1 LVEEVL
7 VPRIADELGALQ
19 VAKRARTVGLHFVGG
34 VHGLALQVTSAGA
47 KSWLLRMPIGG
58 KRREMGLGPYPE
70 VTLARAREKAREARE
85 LVRAGVDPI
94 QRQRE
99 AASAL
104 RAAAATAL
112 TFDDCAASYIKA
124 HEASWRNVKHGQQWR
139 NTLKAYVSPAFGGLL
154 VRDVGLTHVLQVLE
168 PIWTEKNETASRLR
182 SRIELVLDWASAR
195 GLRSGPNPARWR
207 GHLDKLLP
215 KPSKVKSPEH
225 HAAVPV
231 GQAGAFMERLRQMDG
246 MGARALEFAV
256 LTAARSG
263 EVRGAKWSEID
274 ERAKV
279 WIVPADRMKAGKE
292 HRVPL
297 SDAASALLK
306 TLPRVGGSDL
316 LFPGPKG
323 NTLSDMALTAVMRRM
338 QVPAVPHGF
347 RSTFRDWAAERT
359 NYPREVAEMALA
371 HAIGD
376 KVEAAYRRGDLFEK
390 RRHLMADW
398 AAFLSQPERCAE
410 VVNLSQRQA

>member
-1 LVEEVL
+1 